1 MSRIVAID
9 YGTKRVGLAVTDP
22 SRIIATAL
30 DTVMVHEVMAYLR
43 TYQQKEGIERF
54 VVGEPRNSDNTPSD
68 VAPEVERFVTSL
80 KNAFPAVPVDRIDE
94 RYTSKM
100 AMRALID
107 SGLRK
112 KDRQD
117 KSLIDQTSAVL
128 ILQTWM
134 ALNENNR

>member
-30 DTVMVHEVMAYLR
+30 DTVMVHEIMPYLR

-80 KNAFPAVPVDRIDE
+80 KNAFPAVPIDRIDE

>member
-30 DTVMVHEVMAYLR
+30 DTVMVHEIMPYLR

-80 KNAFPAVPVDRIDE
+80 KNAFPAVPIDRIDE

-134 ALNENNR
+134 ALNENNK